1 MLYFW
6 LLHCMDYALPY
17 GDVCYSGQDT
27 YWTLPALEPSFQILL
42 CLQSGVLVDSL
53 QCQSPA

>member
-1 MLYFW
+1 
-6 LLHCMDYALPY
+6 MDYALPY